1 MEDFTLSVN
10 RETPPIIGYLLLVLW
25 ISGIITIL
33 ILVIR
38 SALRLH
44 TLKNSAL
51 PLQSQ
56 KIQRLYQCCLS
67 DTSITKNIPIYS
79 TAYLKSPVIEGFLK
93 PCIYLLIHLIS
104 DDNEADI
111 RYMLLH
117 ELQHY
122 KHKDGIANYLMNL
135 AGIVYWFNPLVWYA
149 LKEMR
154 NDWEIAC
161 DTSVLKL
168 LASDD
173 YVTYG
178 NTLINFAEKIS
189 LTPFPFASG
198 ISGNMKQMKRRILS
212 IASYEKPTL
221 QKQLNYFVL
230 FIF

>member
-111 RYMLLH
+111 RYMLYMNCSTINTKMGLQTIWWTLP
-117 ELQHY
+117 ELFTGSIRLSGMRW
-122 KHKDGIANYLMNL
+122 KKC
-135 AGIVYWFNPLVWYA
+135 
-149 LKEMR
+149 EM
-154 NDWEIAC
+154 
-161 DTSVLKL
+161 TGKL
-168 LASDD
+168 P
-173 YVTYG
+173 V
-178 NTLINFAEKIS
+178 
-189 LTPFPFASG
+189 
-198 ISGNMKQMKRRILS
+198 IL
-212 IASYEKPTL
+212 
-221 QKQLNYFVL
+221 L
-230 FIF
+230 F

>member
-111 RYMLLH
+111 RYMLYMNCSTINTKMG
-117 ELQHY
+117 LQT
-122 KHKDGIANYLMNL
+122 I
-135 AGIVYWFNPLVWYA
+135 
-149 LKEMR
+149 
-154 NDWEIAC
+154 
-161 DTSVLKL
+161 
-168 LASDD
+168 
-173 YVTYG
+173 
-178 NTLINFAEKIS
+178 
-189 LTPFPFASG
+189 
-198 ISGNMKQMKRRILS
+198 
-212 IASYEKPTL
+212 
-221 QKQLNYFVL
+221 
-230 FIF
+230 